1 MKWYLQLHY
10 LKSSWYG
17 FLINLGRGD
26 KSLFMIKLAH
36 FSYSLPRLFTARA
49 ARFINQS
56 NLAEQN
62 KQLLGPGADHRHRHN
77 ILTD

>member
-56 NLAEQN
+56 NITEQMN
-62 KQLLGPGADHRHRHN
+62 KTNSWGLG
-77 ILTD
+77 LTIDIDIIF